1 MQIAGPIAARR
12 PVLLRKMAGREI
24 LLSILAVALGVA
36 GSAFV
41 YANPFTPAVAVPASP
56 TVPVQ
61 RGNVAATISATG
73 SVVATKQV
81 KLVFGDSGRIS
92 DILVSVG
99 DSVTAGQPLAHLVA
113 DSYQVKLETAKSQLN
128 QAQIKLQQLTEGLTA
143 EDIAAAQAAYDAA
156 VATYNHLITGP
167 TRAD

>member
-1 MQIAGPIAARR
+1 MQIVSPLAARR
-12 PVLLRKMAGREI
+12 RVRLGKVAGREI
-24 LLSILAVALGVA
+24 LLSMLAVAMGVA

-41 YANPFTPAVAVPASP
+41 YANPFTPAVAVPSSP
-56 TVPVQ
+56 VVRVQ

-81 KLVFGDSGRIS
+81 KLVFGDSGRIG
-92 DILVSVG
+92 DILVNVG

-113 DSYQVKLETAKSQLN
+113 NSYQVKLETAKSQLN
-128 QAQIKLQQLTEGLTA
+128 QAQIKLQQLTEGVTD

-167 TRAD
+167 